1 MPRTSN
7 IDVVLFDLDGTLVDS
22 RPGIVRCANLALAD
36 HGLPP
41 LRDDQ
46 VPGFIGPPLR
56 DSFRSIAPPEELLES
71 LVSTYRRHYGEGGL
85 TEFTVYD
92 GIADTLSALV
102 DDGHV
107 LGVAT
112 SKAADFARI
121 VLEHGAIDGPFQF
134 VAGAHADGTGAD
146 KAEVMRRAMAGLNV
160 SSPSRVV
167 MVGDRI
173 FDLDGAKSTRT
184 HFAVAGW
191 GFSIPG
197 EFDHEPAIA
206 ILGHPHEL
214 ITWTPTTPLGQPH

>member
-1 MPRTSN
+1 MPRSTD

-22 RPGIVRCANLALAD
+22 RPGIVRCANLALAE
-36 HGLPP
+36 HGLEP

-56 DSFRSIAPPEELLES
+56 DSFRSLSPPEEILES
-71 LVSTYRRHYGEGGL
+71 LVATYRRHYGEGGL
-85 TEFTVYD
+85 TEFRVYD
-92 GIADTLSALV
+92 GIGATLAALV

-121 VLEHGAIDGPFQF
+121 VLEHGGIDAPFRY

-146 KAEVMRRAMAGLNV
+146 KADVMRRAMAALEV
-160 SSPSRVV
+160 TSPSRVV

-173 FDLDGAKSTRT
+173 FDLDGARSTET
-184 HFAVAGW
+184 HFVVAGW
-191 GFSIPG
+191 GFSVPG
-197 EFDHEPAIA
+197 EFDHEPDLA
-206 ILGHPHEL
+206 ILDHPSDL
-214 ITWTPTTPLGQPH
+214 VTWTPTSPLGRAL